1 MAYYGLYMNLNKL
14 RHVVVLAEQGN
25 FARAADKLNLSQP
38 ALSRSIS
45 SLEEEMGMRLFDRD
59 QAGATATAAGRQL
72 VVRARDLLY
81 EANNLKQE
89 MAQLR
94 DCESGQIIF
103 GAGPFPAA
111 SFLPGVLTELA
122 TAYPRMR
129 TVLEVNNSDTLMEHL
144 LAEKLEFFIADTR
157 TLIPNKHVK
166 TRQLTRQ
173 FGGLYCRREHP
184 LTKKAMLNL
193 HDLQNA
199 SYASVYLADIF
210 LSSMRKVFGLEPG
223 QDLPMVTTCDN
234 IYVLKHVVMHSDA
247 ILLCTH
253 AAVATELKSADLVE
267 LKVDGWQAIHA
278 EIGVVSLARRS
289 LSPMAELVLAKVAA
303 HV

>member
-1 MAYYGLYMNLNKL
+1 MNLNKL
-14 RHVVVLAEQGN
+14 KHAVILAEQGN

-45 SLEEEMGMRLFDRD
+45 GLEDELGMRLFDRD

-72 VVRARDLLY
+72 VTRARDLLY
-81 EANNLKQE
+81 AANNLKQE

-103 GAGPFPAA
+103 GAGPFPAG
-111 SFLPGVLTELA
+111 SFLPAVLTELA
-122 TAYPRMR
+122 LSYPRMR

-157 TLIPNKHVK
+157 SLTANKHIQIK
-166 TRQLTRQ
+166 HLTRQ
-173 FGGLYCRREHP
+173 SGGLYCRREHP
-184 LTKKAMLNL
+184 LTKKSLLGL

-210 LSSMRKVFGLEPG
+210 LPSLRKALGLEAG
-223 QDLPMVTTCDN
+223 QDLPLVTTCDN
-234 IYVLKHVVMHSDA
+234 IYVLKQVVMRSDA
-247 ILLCTH
+247 LLLCTH
-253 AAVATELKSADLVE
+253 AAVAEELQSGQLCA
-267 LKVDGWQAIHA
+267 LKLDGWQGMQA

-289 LSPMAELVLAKVAA
+289 LSPMAERVLSKIAE

>member
-1 MAYYGLYMNLNKL
+1 MNLNKL
-14 RHVVVLAEQGN
+14 KHAVILAEQGN

-45 SLEEEMGMRLFDRD
+45 GLEDELGMRLFDRD
-59 QAGATATAAGRQL
+59 QAGATVTAAGQQL
-72 VVRARDLLY
+72 VGRARDLLY
-81 EANNLKQE
+81 AADNLRQE

-111 SFLPGVLTELA
+111 SFLPAVLTELA
-122 TAYPRMR
+122 TSYPRMR

-157 TLIPNKHVK
+157 SLTINKHLHI
-166 TRQLTRQ
+166 QHLTRQ
-173 FGGLYCRREHP
+173 TGGLYCRCEHP
-184 LTKKAMLNL
+184 LTLKSLLDK
-193 HDLQNA
+193 HDLQSA

-210 LSSMRKVFGLEPG
+210 LPSLRKALGLETG
-223 QDLPMVTTCDN
+223 QDLPLVTTCDN
-234 IYVLKHVVMHSDA
+234 IYVLKQVVMHSDA

-253 AAVATELKSADLVE
+253 AAVAEELRAGRLIELKLA
-267 LKVDGWQAIHA
+267 GWQGMQA

-289 LSPMAELVLAKVAA
+289 LSPMAARVLAKIAE

>member
-1 MAYYGLYMNLNKL
+1 MNLKKL

-45 SLEEEMGMRLFDRD
+45 GLEDELGLRLFDRD

-72 VVRARDLLY
+72 ITRARDLLY
-81 EANNLKQE
+81 TANNLKQE

-94 DCESGQIIF
+94 DGESGQIIF

-111 SFLPGVLTELA
+111 SFLPAVLTELA
-122 TAYPRMR
+122 SAYPRMR

-157 TLIPNKHVK
+157 SLTPNKHIQL
-166 TRQLTRQ
+166 RHLTRQ
-173 FGGLYCRREHP
+173 TGGLYCRREHP
-184 LTKKAMLNL
+184 LTLKAKLSL
-193 HDLQNA
+193 QDLQNA

-210 LSSMRKVFGLEPG
+210 LPAMRRAFGLEPG
-223 QDLPMVTTCDN
+223 QDLPLVTTCDN
-234 IYVLKHVVMHSDA
+234 IYVLKHVVRHSDA
-247 ILLCTH
+247 ILLCTQ
-253 AAVATELKSADLVE
+253 AAVAEELSSGDLVE
-267 LKVDGWQAIHA
+267 LKAVGWQTMQV

-289 LSPMAELVLAKVAA
+289 LSPMAELVLAQVAA